1 VPTLAEFE
9 KEEIAFASRDDQQ
22 TTLAEELGFT
32 RV

>member
-1 VPTLAEFE
+1 VPTLAEFQ

-22 TTLAEELGFT
+22 TTVAEKLGFT